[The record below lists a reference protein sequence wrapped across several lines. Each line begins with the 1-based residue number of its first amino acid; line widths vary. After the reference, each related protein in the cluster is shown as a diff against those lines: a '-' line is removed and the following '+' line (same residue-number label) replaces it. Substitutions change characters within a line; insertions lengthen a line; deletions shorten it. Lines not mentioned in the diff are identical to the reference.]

1 MVTPTPK
8 KPKAKVPN
16 ILGDWDDVRYFLSV
30 AKTGSFSAAATQLN
44 TKQTTV
50 GRRIQALERRL
61 GAKLFDRHRHGMEV
75 TPAARGVLVQA
86 ESMLSNATAIE
97 RHLAGLDRE
106 MSGVVRIASTEGIA
120 AHWLV
125 PRLGQLRRTHP
136 DIIVQVIASDQVLDL
151 ATRQADLAI
160 RFFRPTSNQL
170 VAARVGQF
178 NMSIFAAPSYIEQY
192 GLPQKL
198 EDLREHH
205 IVDHTVLH
213 ALPAMKPWTD
223 VVERSLSV
231 VLRTNSSYAAMEA
244 VAVGYGISVF
254 PDYVAKMSNLVAA
267 PIDLRIVRDVWL
279 VSHEETNKGARIR
292 TVIDYVREQFRQDE
306 REWFSVP
313 PNRSTL
319 VAA

>member
-1 MVTPTPK
+1 MTVIAPRK
-8 KPKAKVPN
+8 SKAPN
-16 ILGDWDDVRYFLSV
+16 ILGDWDDVRFFLAV

-86 ESMLSNATAIE
+86 ESMLANASSIE

-106 MSGVVRIASTEGIA
+106 MSGVVRVAATEGLA
-120 AHWLV
+120 AQWLV
-125 PRLGQLRRTHP
+125 PRLTQLRRVHS
-136 DIIVQVIASDQVLDL
+136 DIVVQVIVGDQVLDL

-160 RFFRPTSNQL
+160 RYFRPTSNQL

-178 NMSIFAAPSYIEQY
+178 SMAIFAAPAYIEQY
-192 GLPQKL
+192 GMPQRL

-205 IVDHTVLH
+205 IVDHTTLH
-213 ALPAMKPWTD
+213 ALPAMKAWTE
-223 VVERSLSV
+223 VVERSTNV
-231 VLRTNSSYAAMEA
+231 VLRTNSSHSAMEA
-244 VAVGYGISVF
+244 VKEAWGLSVF
-254 PDYVAKMSNLVAA
+254 PSYSSKSANLVDVS
-267 PIDLRIVRDVWL
+267 IDLGIVRDIWL

-292 TVIDYVREQFRQDE
+292 AVIDYIREKFREDE
-306 REWFSVP
+306 REWFSLP
-313 PNRSTL
+313 SHRTSI
-319 VAA
+319 AAA

>member
-1 MVTPTPK
+1 MVTPTTPRK
-8 KPKAKVPN
+8 TKVPN
-16 ILGDWDDVRYFLSV
+16 ILGDWDDVRFFLAV

-213 ALPAMKPWTD
+213 ALPAMKPWTE

-254 PDYVAKMSNLVAA
+254 PDYVSKMSNLVAA
-267 PIDLRIVRDVWL
+267 PIDLKIVRDVWL

-313 PNRSTL
+313 PSRSAL

>member
-1 MVTPTPK
+1 MVTPTPRK
-8 KPKAKVPN
+8 SKVPN
-16 ILGDWDDVRYFLSV
+16 ILGDWDDVRFFLAV

-86 ESMLSNATAIE
+86 ESMMSNATAIE

-106 MSGVVRIASTEGIA
+106 MAGVVRIAATEGVA
-120 AHWLV
+120 AQWLV

-136 DIIVQVIASDQVLDL
+136 DIIVQVIAGDQVLDL

-178 NMSIFAAPSYIEQY
+178 NMSILAAPNYIEQY

-198 EDLREHH
+198 DDLREHH
-205 IVDHTVLH
+205 IVDHTTLH
-213 ALPAMKPWTD
+213 SLPAMKPWSE
-223 VVERSLSV
+223 VVERSSNV
-231 VLRTNSSYAAMEA
+231 VLRTNSSHSAMEA
-244 VAVGYGISVF
+244 VKASWGLSIF
-254 PDYVAKMSNLVAA
+254 PSYSSKTANLIEA
-267 PIDLRIVRDVWL
+267 PINLNIVRDIWL

-292 TVIDYVREQFRQDE
+292 AVIDYVREQFRQDE
-306 REWFSVP
+306 REWFSATM
-313 PNRSTL
+313 RHEAIS
-319 VAA
+319 AA